1 MTIQSPSPRL
11 RLFVLSL
18 SLFSIWAI
26 ASVSR
31 SMVISAP
38 QNATETSPSGV
49 EVASA
54 KWTRVLEKP
63 PRQLTSDIPPENVRA
78 VDNRNNNTSPAGPLP
93 TPRPYQPDPRER
105 VYYVY
110 SAELINHGEKNI
122 KAVAWDYV
130 FSDKTTH
137 EELKR
142 QLGFTP
148 GPGRGQKKTVKI
160 TTPSSPPNV
169 ISAIAAAS
177 TEPAFA
183 ELVIIQCVLFSD
195 GSVWQHP
202 RAAPESCERL
212 RKSRPLPNGIRS
224 N

>member
-11 RLFVLSL
+11 RLFLLSL

-31 SMVISAP
+31 STVISAP
-38 QNATETSPSGV
+38 QNGTETSPAGV

-54 KWTRVLEKP
+54 KWIRVLQKP
-63 PRQLTSDIPPENVRA
+63 PRQITPDIPPENVRA
-78 VDNRNNNTSPAGPLP
+78 VDVWNSNTSNARPLP
-93 TPRPYQPDPRER
+93 TPRPYQPDPREH
-105 VYYVY
+105 VYYIY

-142 QLGFTP
+142 QKGFTV
-148 GPGRGQKKTVKI
+148 GPGRGQKKSVKI

-169 ISAIAAAS
+169 ISAIAAAG
-177 TEPAFA
+177 TEPAF
-183 ELVIIQCVLFSD
+183 EEHVIIECVLFSD
-195 GSVWQHP
+195 GSIWQDP
-202 RAAPESCERL
+202 RATPQSCERL
-212 RKSRPLPNGIRS
+212 RKSRPLPSSIRS

>member
-11 RLFVLSL
+11 RLFLLSL

-31 SMVISAP
+31 STVISAP

-54 KWTRVLEKP
+54 KWVRVVQKP
-63 PRQLTSDIPPENVRA
+63 ARQITPDIAPEEIRAADVWNSNRPVR
-78 VDNRNNNTSPAGPLP
+78 PLP
-93 TPRPYQPDPRER
+93 TPRPYQPDPREH

-130 FSDKTTH
+130 FRDKTTH
-137 EELKR
+137 AELKR
-142 QLGFTP
+142 QLGFTV
-148 GPGRGQKKTVKI
+148 GPGRGRKKTVTI

-169 ISAIAAAS
+169 ISVSAAAG
-177 TEPAFA
+177 TEPAF
-183 ELVIIQCVLFSD
+183 EEQVIIQCVLFSD

-202 RAAPESCERL
+202 RATPESCERL
-212 RKSRPLPNGIRS
+212 RKSQPLPHGIRS